1 MPSFSSARLALGRAP
16 AGDAR
21 LADLVAEVVVGARLC
36 DARHDAR
43 LEGRLVHLALDEVLA
58 RDHNLPERAHALVRL
73 AP

>member
-36 DARHDAR
+36 DAR

>member
-21 LADLVAEVVVGARLC
+21 LADLVAEVVVGARLRVC
-36 DARHDAR
+36 DAR